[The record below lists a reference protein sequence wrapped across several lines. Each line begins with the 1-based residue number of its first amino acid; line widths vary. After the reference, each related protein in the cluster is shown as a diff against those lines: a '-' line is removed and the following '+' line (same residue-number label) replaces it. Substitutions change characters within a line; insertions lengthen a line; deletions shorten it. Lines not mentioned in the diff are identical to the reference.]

1 MGTVTSQYMSR
12 SQLQILVQ
20 LAKIDGV
27 VSQDEID
34 LIRQVGKAN
43 GLTEEDIAA
52 AFDETHEVGNL
63 EDLSDDEKYEYMY
76 RVVQLM
82 KIDGRLYKEE
92 ITYCAKMASKMGY
105 NEDVLYHLITK
116 IYSDPHVSADKEAL
130 KKKVQKYLIKD

>member
-1 MGTVTSQYMSR
+1 MGTATSQYMSR

-43 GLTEEDIAA
+43 GLTEEDITI
-52 AFDETHEVGNL
+52 AFDENREVGNL
-63 EDLSDDEKYEYMY
+63 EDLSDDLKYEYMY

-92 ITYCAKMASKMGY
+92 ITYCAKMAAKLGY

-116 IYSDPHVSADKEAL
+116 IYSDPHVSADKEDL
-130 KKKVQKYLIKD
+130 KKKVQEYLIKQ

>member
-1 MGTVTSQYMSR
+1 MNSTTNQYMSR

-43 GLTEEDIAA
+43 GLTEDDIAA
-52 AFDETHEVGNL
+52 AFDETREVGNL
-63 EDLSDDEKYEYMY
+63 ESLSDDEKYEYIY

-92 ITYCAKMASKMGY
+92 ITYCAKMAAKLGY
-105 NEDVLYHLITK
+105 SEDVLYHLITK
-116 IYSDPHVSADKEAL
+116 IYADPHISADKEAL
-130 KKKVQKYLIKD
+130 KKKVQKYLHKS

>member
-43 GLTEEDIAA
+43 GLTEEDIAT

-63 EDLSDDEKYEYMY
+63 ADLTDDEKYEYMY

-116 IYSDPHVSADKEAL
+116 IYSDPHVSADKDAL
-130 KKKVQKYLIKD
+130 KKKVQKYLIKN